1 MKGRAKKMGRLRM
14 YFTAIVII
22 IVIAVSFVVF
32 ASDSDSSKSVDLL
45 NNYGWVVDKKP
56 VDRAEVII
64 PEPFDLVYKN
74 YNEIQLEAGLDLTP
88 YMGMSGRRYTYTVK
102 NYPEDVGETVFANV
116 ICINGEPVAGDVM
129 TVSLSGF
136 MHSLKYPVNK

>member
-1 MKGRAKKMGRLRM
+1 M

-45 NNYGWVVDKKP
+45 NDYGWVVDKKP
-56 VDRAEVII
+56 VDRADVII

>member
-1 MKGRAKKMGRLRM
+1 M
-14 YFTAIVII
+14 YFTAVVVI

>member
-1 MKGRAKKMGRLRM
+1 MKGRAKKMRRLRM
-14 YFTAIVII
+14 YFTAIIII

-45 NNYGWVVDKKP
+45 NDYGWVVDKKP

-64 PEPFDLVYKN
+64 PEPFDLVYQN

-102 NYPEDVGETVFANV
+102 NYPEDIGETVFANV

-129 TVSLSGF
+129 TVSLGGF
-136 MHSLKYPVNK
+136 MHSLNYPVNK

>member
-1 MKGRAKKMGRLRM
+1 M

-22 IVIAVSFVVF
+22 IITAVSFVVF
-32 ASDSDSSKSVDLL
+32 ANDSDSSKSVGLL
-45 NNYGWVVDKKP
+45 NDYGWVVDKKP
-56 VDRAEVII
+56 VDQADIII

-102 NYPEDVGETVFANV
+102 NYPDDVGETVFANV

-136 MHSLKYPVNK
+136 MHSLNYPVNK

>member
-1 MKGRAKKMGRLRM
+1 M

-22 IVIAVSFVVF
+22 IIIAVSFVVF

-45 NNYGWVVDKKP
+45 NDYGWVVDKKP

-136 MHSLKYPVNK
+136 MHSLKYPVSK

>member
-1 MKGRAKKMGRLRM
+1 M

-45 NNYGWVVDKKP
+45 NDYGWVVDKKP

-64 PEPFDLVYKN
+64 PEPFDLVYQN

-136 MHSLKYPVNK
+136 MHSLNYPVNK

>member
-1 MKGRAKKMGRLRM
+1 M

-56 VDRAEVII
+56 VDRAEIII

>member
-1 MKGRAKKMGRLRM
+1 MKGRAKKMRRLRM
-14 YFTAIVII
+14 YFTAVVVII
-22 IVIAVSFVVF
+22 IIAVSFVVF

-56 VDRAEVII
+56 VDRAEIII